1 MKSSNNLENKTPPD
15 KYQRVE
21 LVGMNVQALISSKPP
36 LEYNQYQMPLVNQGC
51 LWPFNQFG
59 SYMNIMQ
66 FQIGSRKE
74 SR

>member
-51 LWPFNQFG
+51 LWPF
-59 SYMNIMQ
+59 
-66 FQIGSRKE
+66 
-74 SR
+74 